1 MDGLIVDEVT
11 EAESSRSE
19 TPSVSLSRG
28 EITKERRSRRRQ
40 PPERQR
46 ESRRPPR
53 DQGGDTESPSE
64 SSVEERSI
72 ALLHGFETDG
82 KHEVGRKMEMR
93 ETRHLILRRLYSW
106 RRFLE
111 DLIKRRYFSKYRF
124 FFYF

>member
-1 MDGLIVDEVT
+1 MDGLIVDEET

-19 TPSVSLSRG
+19 TPSVSQCQK

-53 DQGGDTESPSE
+53 DQGGDTDSSSE

-72 ALLHGFETDG
+72 ALLHGFETNG
-82 KHEVGRKMEMR
+82 EHEVGRKMEMR
-93 ETRHLILRRLYSW
+93 ETRHLILQRVSSW
-106 RRFLE
+106 KRFLE
-111 DLIKRRYFSKYRF
+111 DLIKQRYFSK
-124 FFYF
+124 